1 MIGLDTNVI
10 ARIVLLDDLVQ
21 SRAAL
26 DLVARAKFSSEQL
39 VVSLSTLLELEWVLR
54 SNAKLTKKQ
63 ALLVFTQLLEVRD
76 IQIDGEAILE
86 QAILHWEG
94 SNADFAECLF
104 LAQYQ
109 HLGCSAMLT
118 FDAKAALMEGVE
130 LVASA

>member
-26 DLVARAKFSSEQL
+26 DLVARAKLSREQL
-39 VVSLSTLLELEWVLR
+39 VVSLSTLLELEWVMR
-54 SNAKLTKKQ
+54 STAKLTKKQ

-76 IQIDGEAILE
+76 LQIDGEAILE
-86 QAILHWEG
+86 RALLHWEG
-94 SNADFAECLF
+94 SNADFAESLF

-109 HLGCSAMLT
+109 HIGCSAMMT
-118 FDAKAALMEGVE
+118 FDAKAARMDGVE
-130 LVASA
+130 LVPDF

>member
-1 MIGLDTNVI
+1 MRT
-10 ARIVLLDDLVQ
+10 
-21 SRAAL
+21 
-26 DLVARAKFSSEQL
+26 
-39 VVSLSTLLELEWVLR
+39 
-54 SNAKLTKKQ
+54 NAKLTKKQ

-86 QAILHWEG
+86 HALLHWEG

-118 FDAKAALMEGVE
+118 FDAKAARMEGVE
-130 LVASA
+130 LVAGAS